1 MEDRS
6 SFCFNF
12 LSEVRSHP
20 LRGMK
25 GLYSKG
31 DVEEKKEEKK
41 EEVGEREIIAQGISE
56 LLGNI

>member
-1 MEDRS
+1 
-6 SFCFNF
+6 
-12 LSEVRSHP
+12 
-20 LRGMK
+20 MK